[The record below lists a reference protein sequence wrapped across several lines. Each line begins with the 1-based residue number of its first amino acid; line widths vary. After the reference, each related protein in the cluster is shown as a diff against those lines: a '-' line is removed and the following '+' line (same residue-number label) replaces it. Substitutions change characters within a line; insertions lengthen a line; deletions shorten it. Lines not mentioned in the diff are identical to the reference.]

1 MRIKEKQMKALKILK
16 YNYLELKNEDAV
28 LEYQLNE
35 ENKVKIEKSKKK
47 EKMVNRKNLIY
58 EITKYV
64 YNFRQI

>member
-1 MRIKEKQMKALKILK
+1 MKALKILK

-47 EKMVNRKNLIY
+47 EKMVNRKKLIY

>member
-1 MRIKEKQMKALKILK
+1 MRIKEKQIKALKILK

>member
-1 MRIKEKQMKALKILK
+1 MRIKEKQIKALKILK
-16 YNYLELKNEDAV
+16 YNYLELKNEDAI

>member
-1 MRIKEKQMKALKILK
+1 MRIKEKQIKALKILK

-28 LEYQLNE
+28 LEYLLNE

>member
-1 MRIKEKQMKALKILK
+1 MRIKEKQIKALKILK

-35 ENKVKIEKSKKK
+35 ENKVKIEISKKK

>member
-1 MRIKEKQMKALKILK
+1 MKALKILK
-16 YNYLELKNEDAV
+16 YNYLELKNENAG